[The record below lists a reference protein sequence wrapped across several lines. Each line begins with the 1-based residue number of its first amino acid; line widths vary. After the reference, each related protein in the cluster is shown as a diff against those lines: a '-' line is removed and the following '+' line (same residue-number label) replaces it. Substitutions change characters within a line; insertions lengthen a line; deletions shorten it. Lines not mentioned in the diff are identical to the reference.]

1 MSENTKNRLL
11 KEFYE
16 LPIKELMDKRIWDLP
31 VIEKNEDISHVFS
44 ILSGKNHVWVVD
56 NKKNMKLVG
65 VITEHDVL
73 SVLSPTR
80 IPPYV
85 FGKPDLRSLQYG
97 LAKTAEDVM
106 SKNPVTSRPEEK
118 VADVLSKMR
127 RCQVRRIP
135 VVDEK
140 QKLLGEITLHH
151 LIYKYYKAT
160 QYHPLVE

>member
-1 MSENTKNRLL
+1 MSKSSKNRLL

-16 LPIKELMDKRIWDLP
+16 LPVKDLMDKRSWDVP
-31 VIEKNEDISHVFS
+31 VIEKKEDISHVFS

-56 NKKNMKLVG
+56 NKKNMKIIG

-73 SVLSPTR
+73 SILSPAR

-106 SKNPVTSRPEEK
+106 SKKPITSSPEEK
-118 VADVLSKMR
+118 VADVLSKMK

-135 VVDEK
+135 IVDEDH
-140 QKLLGEITLHH
+140 KLLGEVTLHQ
-151 LIYKYYKAT
+151 LICKYYKAT
-160 QYHPLVE
+160 QYHPIVE